1 MPVFVGPGSAPDG
14 GFEGKSDRV
23 GFPTATSNPGSA
35 VLGDM
40 FLHTVGAGAT
50 LMMHDGTEFVKADG
64 SGSIFISG
72 GTKSTVGSDT
82 LHTFTS
88 PGNFVVTSGSNPA
101 AKLLI
106 VAGGGTGGGGQIWKL
121 WRCRWRRWCS
131 VL

>member
-50 LMMHDGTEFVKADG
+50 LMMHNGTEFVKADG
-64 SGSIFISG
+64 SGSISMEVQKAPLVVIHFIHL
-72 GTKSTVGSDT
+72 
-82 LHTFTS
+82 LHL
-88 PGNFVVTSGSNPA
+88 VI
-101 AKLLI
+101 L
-106 VAGGGTGGGGQIWKL
+106 
-121 WRCRWRRWCS
+121 
-131 VL
+131 